1 METVNFLIHVMGVD
15 SQQNLARDPLLQGLV
30 RGAQFSE
37 HERKQVK
44 EIEALEEALAGH
56 SLNKIDRYAVGVF
69 LLQVYSRARVSDI
82 RSITKFDVDMI
93 GSQGYLEARTTD
105 HKNRRKGAGLGMS
118 LCLVAPASG
127 LGKKPW
133 ALSFLEAARDV
144 GIDLEKGHRGPLLP
158 RLSFSHEWTNSAV
171 SAQRQHRGSTG
182 SLRPLCQAAAAR
194 G

>member
-1 METVNFLIHVMGVD
+1 M
-15 SQQNLARDPLLQGLV
+15 
-30 RGAQFSE
+30 
-37 HERKQVK
+37 K

-69 LLQVYSRARVSDI
+69 LFQVYSRARVSDI

-144 GIDLEKGHRGPLLP
+144 GIDLDIEDPFCPGFP
-158 RLSFSHEWTNSAV
+158 SATSGQTLQSV
-171 SAQRQHRGSTG
+171 PQRQHRGSTG
-182 SLRPLCQAAAAR
+182 LLRPSCQAAALRA
-194 G
+194 